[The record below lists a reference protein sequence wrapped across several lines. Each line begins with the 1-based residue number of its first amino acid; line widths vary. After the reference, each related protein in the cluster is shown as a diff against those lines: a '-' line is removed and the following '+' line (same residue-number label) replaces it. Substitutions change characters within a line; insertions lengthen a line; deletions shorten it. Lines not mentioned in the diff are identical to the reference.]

1 MFAKDCF
8 TTCTFPSRA
17 FNSQVSIAY
26 CYVLYTSVLV
36 LLQLYNLVY
45 QTIVISSVLIRWETP
60 WAKVFPLRLL
70 LRLGAEYRYYPCPLV
85 SVRFR
90 DALYFEIGHTVMK
103 VLADF
108 RNFGYTLPGVRGL
121 TIHLKNRTT
130 DVMFPRN
137 RYDQVIKG
145 LHNSNDHV
153 LAYASNFSISA
164 DSHLVCIQT
173 NTGDESSYQTQAIN
187 IHNKPRTGES
197 IGNSAFNEF
206 YIS

>member
-1 MFAKDCF
+1 LLTIILLIF
-8 TTCTFPSRA
+8 
-17 FNSQVSIAY
+17 SIY
-26 CYVLYTSVLV
+26 F
-36 LLQLYNLVY
+36 
-45 QTIVISSVLIRWETP
+45 RWETP

-145 LHNSNDHV
+145 LYNSNDHV
-153 LAYASNFSISA
+153 LAYASNFSIAA

-173 NTGDESSYQTQAIN
+173 NSGDESNYQTQAIN
-187 IHNKPRTGES
+187 IHNKPRTGEFIYVKFLMS
-197 IGNSAFNEF
+197 
-206 YIS
+206 YIKFLHVECKKRINKDSLDK